1 MASLAKCFLLSKNEK
16 KKIFKTTERAETRKL
31 VTTIKMVKG
40 KLKKLKQKKHK
51 CILTVGFFLLHAF
64 KKLLTFIVFK

>member
-51 CILTVGFFLLHAF
+51 CILTVGFFLVTCIQKAVNFHCF
-64 KKLLTFIVFK
+64 